1 MDVMVRIANV
11 IARYNGRVQIKSIS
25 FLYHLFF
32 IVISVVFAVRVSR
45 KKPGTHN
52 AEKPKGIDNTIF
64 HVGIFIVR
72 MRQILAYVLE
82 INRPVKYSN
91 ANVSML
97 NKISVCVVGNNNSVS
112 TIVGFANNEYVIIK
126 NKTDKANRVMVFIA
140 TNVCRDI
147 LSWGSRMAMVV
158 PHIITVR
165 NEIAKMFIA

>member
-1 MDVMVRIANV
+1 MVRIANV

-97 NKISVCVVGNNNSVS
+97 NKISVCVVGNNNSV
-112 TIVGFANNEYVIIK
+112 IINNNVIA
-126 NKTDKANRVMVFIA
+126 D
-140 TNVCRDI
+140 
-147 LSWGSRMAMVV
+147 
-158 PHIITVR
+158 TVR
-165 NEIAKMFIA
+165 QMEQAKAAYGFVRVKRVYRVK